1 MTGLSPNHRS
11 LGGFL
16 SLRSALLPIWPAKN
30 YRITNGYT
38 GLCVGRIAIWTH
50 ELLASYSALWTLN
63 SPWLKHVW
71 YRLAPHME
79 NRETIGSLNL
89 LHWSLTRAWSAG
101 LNTWAFDTKVSL
113 GWRLSLFNSPYPV
126 ATWWADEIAII
137 YLPGTATRFFKN
149 FRLTLTSWV
158 GYYLLSSITHWDGL
172 MYVFEP
178 NRLMIKII
186 IATTDQTS

>member
-16 SLRSALLPIWPAKN
+16 SLRSALLPIWPVKN

-101 LNTWAFDTKVSL
+101 LNTWAFLHKKSPSGSTWVYLTCHILSRPDEPTKLLFFTFLALPQGLSDFFLTRLKYL
-113 GWRLSLFNSPYPV
+113 GS
-126 ATWWADEIAII
+126 III
-137 YLPGTATRFFKN
+137 YYHLL
-149 FRLTLTSWV
+149 LTEVVWCMFL
-158 GYYLLSSITHWDGL
+158 
-172 MYVFEP
+172 
-178 NRLMIKII
+178 
-186 IATTDQTS
+186 A

>member
-101 LNTWAFDTKVSL
+101 LNTWAFLHKKSPSGSTWVYITRPILS
-113 GWRLSLFNSPYPV
+113 RLE
-126 ATWWADEIAII
+126 WADEILIFSPSWHYHKVFQI
-137 YLPGTATRFFKN
+137 VPTHPNILS
-149 FRLTLTSWV
+149 RLL
-158 GYYLLSSITHWDGL
+158 
-172 MYVFEP
+172 F
-178 NRLMIKII
+178 II
-186 IATTDQTS
+186 IHYSLRWFDVCF